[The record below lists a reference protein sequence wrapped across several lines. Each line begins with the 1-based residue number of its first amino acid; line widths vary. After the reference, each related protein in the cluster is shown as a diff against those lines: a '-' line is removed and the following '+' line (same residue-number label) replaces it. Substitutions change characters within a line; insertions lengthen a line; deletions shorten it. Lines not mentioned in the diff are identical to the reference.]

1 MGRIRPERVAELI
14 QREVVE
20 ILDRHL
26 RDPRIHGVTVTDVEV
41 TPDLQ
46 YATIFVSTLEGG
58 ETRAQALK
66 GLSSAAPAVRY
77 LLAPRL
83 GLREVP
89 EVRFK
94 FDESLERG
102 QRVDELLRKI
112 ETGEAIEDDE
122 EDDG

>member
-20 ILDRHL
+20 IIDRHL
-26 RDPRIHGVTVTDVEV
+26 RDPRIHGITVTDVEV
-41 TPDLQ
+41 SPDLK

-58 ETRAQALK
+58 EARAQALK
-66 GLSSAAPAVRY
+66 GLDRAAPAVRHI
-77 LLAPRL
+77 LAPRL

-89 EVRFK
+89 EVRFR

-102 QRVDELLRKI
+102 QRVEELLRKLR
-112 ETGEAIEDDE
+112 TGEELEDGE
-122 EDDG
+122 EGE